1 MTELTTGAHGQNA
14 QNPSMATKEKKRSRV
29 QLSCTACRSRK
40 LKCCRTYPCTNCKKR
55 GDAESCTFVGRGPR
69 GRSSQGRTS
78 PTLVQ
83 DRLQHLEN
91 LILSFT
97 QKRSCEQSQA
107 SSAAEQQNTPSG
119 TAGSV
124 VSAVL
129 QNLPSSVEPEPRDTA
144 PESTGR
150 LLENEAGPSYF
161 DGAHWRAILEE
172 VNEVKGYLQQETD
185 DESEEEIMEDGFFDS
200 SSPALLL
207 GLNKPASKEELLA
220 DIPQRP
226 VADRLVSH
234 FLHSKEPLLVVLHFP
249 TFQKEYNQ
257 FWLNPQGVSLQWLGL
272 LYAIFTLAISV
283 LNTIEEPVPQ
293 SLGDHLVAMT
303 RFRKRT
309 VQCLVQANYITPG
322 RYKVEAL
329 FLYMMGEFLTSC
341 DAQAGVSFTLGLTIR
356 LAMRMGYHRDP
367 RNFPK
372 MSAFEGEMRRRLW
385 TVVSQLDTLISFQ
398 VGLPRTIQAW
408 QHDVEPP
415 RNLFDGDYDEN
426 TKELP
431 PSRPE
436 TELTPLC
443 YIRAKG
449 IIMSVFGRISD
460 LAYSREPVTYEQTLE
475 IDRHLE
481 EAHDQIPSIL
491 RIRPMEQSITDPSDL
506 ILKRATL
513 EILYQKCR
521 CVLHRR
527 YLAEFHDNMRYAY
540 SRWVCMTAAKRILQH
555 QAVLHHETQ
564 PGGQLYR
571 EKRFPNSLQNTD
583 YLLAAMI
590 ICLELSP
597 GHPTEPG
604 TNGQCNDVTVV
615 IKGREDLL
623 SALETTHQIFK
634 DMRRRSADAQKA
646 YAAMSIM
653 LRCVKKS
660 TPHAVDSTSG
670 SSGQEFNT
678 TSDVSPPPYDGWHNQ
693 QGPSSVLAHD
703 QINAIQSPFTSLDVI
718 EEMLDA
724 PTNLDW
730 HLWDQ
735 QIRGFEDE
743 NARTLWYPDLE
754 T

>member
-1 MTELTTGAHGQNA
+1 M
-14 QNPSMATKEKKRSRV
+14 
-29 QLSCTACRSRK
+29 
-40 LKCCRTYPCTNCKKR
+40 
-55 GDAESCTFVGRGPR
+55 ESEPR
-69 GRSSQGRTS
+69 GS
-78 PTLVQ
+78 
-83 DRLQHLEN
+83 
-91 LILSFT
+91 
-97 QKRSCEQSQA
+97 
-107 SSAAEQQNTPSG
+107 
-119 TAGSV
+119 
-124 VSAVL
+124 
-129 QNLPSSVEPEPRDTA
+129 A

-150 LLENEAGPSYF
+150 LLENEAGSSYF

-172 VNEVKGYLQQETD
+172 VNEVKGYIQQETD
-185 DESEEEIMEDGFFDS
+185 EESEDEFMDEDFFDS

-207 GLNKPASKEELLA
+207 GLNKPASKQELLA
-220 DIPQRP
+220 DIPPRP
-226 VADRLVSH
+226 VADRLVSQ
-234 FLHSKEPLLVVLHFP
+234 FLHCKEPLLVVLHFP

-293 SLGDHLVAMT
+293 SLGDHQVATT

-329 FLYMMGEFLTSC
+329 FLYTMGEFLTSC
-341 DAQAGVSFTLGLTIR
+341 DAQAGVSFMLGLTIR

-372 MSAFEGEMRRRLW
+372 ISAFEGEMRRRLW
-385 TVVSQLDTLISFQ
+385 AV
-398 VGLPRTIQAW
+398 AW
-408 QHDVEPP
+408 QHDVELP
-415 RNLFDGDYDEN
+415 RNLFEEDYDEN

-431 PSRPE
+431 HSRPE
-436 TELTPLC
+436 TKLTPLC
-443 YIRAKG
+443 YTIAKG
-449 IIMSVFGRISD
+449 RIMSVFGRISD

-481 EAHDQIPSIL
+481 EVHDQIPSIL

-506 ILKRATL
+506 ILKRVTL

-527 YLAEFHDNMRYAY
+527 YLAEFHDDMRYTY
-540 SRWVCMTAAKRILQH
+540 SRWVCMTAAKQILRH

-571 EKRFPNSLQNTD
+571 EKRFPNSIQNTD

-597 GHPTEPG
+597 GHPREPG
-604 TNGQCNDVTVV
+604 TDSQCNDVTVI

-623 SALETTHQIFK
+623 STLETTHQVFK

-660 TPHAVDSTSG
+660 MQHAVDSTG
-670 SSGQEFNT
+670 SSGQESNT
-678 TSDVSPPPYDGWHNQ
+678 ASDVSPPPYDGWQNQ

-703 QINAIQSPFTSLDVI
+703 QINAMQSPFTSLDVI

-730 HLWDQ
+730 GLWDQ
-735 QIRGFEDE
+735 QFRGFEDE
-743 NARTLWYPDLE
+743 NARTLWYPGLE
-754 T
+754 S

>member
-1 MTELTTGAHGQNA
+1 MADSTTGTHVQNV

-40 LKCCRTYPCTNCKKR
+40 
-55 GDAESCTFVGRGPR
+55 GEAASCTFVGRGPR

-97 QKRSCEQSQA
+97 QKKSSEQSQA
-107 SSAAEQQNTPSG
+107 SSASEKQNIPSRKG
-119 TAGSV
+119 GSV
-124 VSAVL
+124 VPAVL
-129 QNLPSSVEPEPRDTA
+129 QNPSSSIEPEPRGTA

-172 VNEVKGYLQQETD
+172 VNEVKGYFQQETD
-185 DESEEEIMEDGFFDS
+185 EESEEEIIDDDFFDS

-207 GLNKPASKEELLA
+207 GLNKPASKEEILA
-220 DIPQRP
+220 DIPPRP
-226 VADRLVSH
+226 VADRLVSQL
-234 FLHSKEPLLVVLHFP
+234 LHCKEPLLVVLHFP
-249 TFQKEYNQ
+249 TFQKE
-257 FWLNPQGVSLQWLGL
+257 GVSLEWLGV

-283 LNTIEEPVPQ
+283 LDTIEEPVPQ
-293 SLGDHLVAMT
+293 SLGDHLIATT

-329 FLYMMGEFLTSC
+329 FLYTMGEFFTSC
-341 DAQAGVSFTLGLTIR
+341 DAQAGVSFMLGLTIR

-372 MSAFEGEMRRRLW
+372 MSAYEGEMRRRLW
-385 TVVSQLDTLISFQ
+385 TVLSQLDTLISFQ

-408 QHDVEPP
+408 QHDVELP
-415 RNLFDGDYDEN
+415 RNLFDEDYDEN

-436 TELTPLC
+436 TERTPLC
-443 YIRAKG
+443 YTRAKG
-449 IIMSVFGRISD
+449 RIMSVFGRISD

-481 EAHDQIPSIL
+481 EAHDQIPPIL
-491 RIRPMEQSITDPSDL
+491 RIRPMEQSITDQSEL
-506 ILKRATL
+506 ILKRLTL
-513 EILYQKCR
+513 EVLYQKCR

-527 YLAEFHDNMRYAY
+527 YLAEFHDNMRYTY
-540 SRWVCMTAAKRILQH
+540 SRWVCMTAAKQILRH
-555 QAVLHHETQ
+555 QADLHQEIQ

-571 EKRFPNSLQNTD
+571 ERQFPNSIQNTD

-604 TNGQCNDVTVV
+604 TNSQCNDVTVI

-623 SALETTHQIFK
+623 SALESTHQIFK

-660 TPHAVDSTSG
+660 TQHAVDSTSG

-693 QGPSSVLAHD
+693 QGPPSVLAHD
-703 QINAIQSPFTSLDVI
+703 QINAIQPPFTSLDVI

-730 HLWDQ
+730 RLWDQ
-735 QIRGFEDE
+735 QIQGFEDE
-743 NARTLWYPDLE
+743 NVHTLWYPGLE
-754 T
+754 P